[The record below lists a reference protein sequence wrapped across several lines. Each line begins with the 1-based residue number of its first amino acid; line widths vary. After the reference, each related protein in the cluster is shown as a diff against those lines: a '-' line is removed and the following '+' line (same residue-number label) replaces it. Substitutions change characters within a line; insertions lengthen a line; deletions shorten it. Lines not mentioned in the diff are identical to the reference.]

1 VLAKSGGQMRPAL
14 LNSYRHE
21 LGSLLD
27 VARDQRDD
35 LERLTLRDLTLHL
48 IAAHH
53 GRARP
58 HFPAEELFDPGH
70 PSEHIDRVARDV
82 PDRFAT
88 LQRRFGRWGLAW
100 LESIVRAADVIA
112 SEVEETPE

>member
-1 VLAKSGGQMRPAL
+1 MRPAL

-27 VARDQRDD
+27 ALKTRTDELEAFSTAQRD
-35 LERLTLRDLTLHL
+35 LALHL

-58 HFPAEELFDPGH
+58 HFPAEESFDPKH
-70 PSEHIDRVARDV
+70 PVDDCLAVVQDV
-82 PDRFAT
+82 PVRFGQ
-88 LQRRFGRWGLAW
+88 LQASIGRWGLAW
-100 LESIVRAADVIA
+100 LEAIVRAADAMA
-112 SEVEETPE
+112 SQSEEAGTHG